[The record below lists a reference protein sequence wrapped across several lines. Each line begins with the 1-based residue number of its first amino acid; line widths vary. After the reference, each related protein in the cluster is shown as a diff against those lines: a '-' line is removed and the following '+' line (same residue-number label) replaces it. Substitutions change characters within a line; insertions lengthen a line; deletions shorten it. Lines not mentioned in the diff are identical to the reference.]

1 MRCPRCEQLEDNVKW
16 QGNALHEIHRL
27 VHELERHS
35 KFKIK
40 RLENENG
47 DNTRTDGG
55 D

>member
-1 MRCPRCEQLEDNVKW
+1 MKCPRCEQLEDNIEWHK
-16 QGNALHEIHRL
+16 NALSEIHRL